1 MRRGDGRK
9 REEVEE
15 EERRVGRDGGGG
27 GGGWGG
33 GGEMW
38 LMGAKSGPIKDIID
52 PDVHLEVRGLGTF
65 LLLPTPPGG
74 QGAG

>member
-1 MRRGDGRK
+1 MAGRGKKSKRRRG
-9 REEVEE
+9 EW
-15 EERRVGRDGGGG
+15 GGTEA
-27 GGGWGG
+27 GG

>member
-1 MRRGDGRK
+1 MAGRGKKSKRRRG
-9 REEVEE
+9 EW
-15 EERRVGRDGGGG
+15 GGTGAG
-27 GGGWGG
+27 GG

>member
-1 MRRGDGRK
+1 MVGRGKKSKRRRGEWGGTGAG
-9 REEVEE
+9 
-15 EERRVGRDGGGG
+15 VGW
-27 GGGWGG
+27 WGG